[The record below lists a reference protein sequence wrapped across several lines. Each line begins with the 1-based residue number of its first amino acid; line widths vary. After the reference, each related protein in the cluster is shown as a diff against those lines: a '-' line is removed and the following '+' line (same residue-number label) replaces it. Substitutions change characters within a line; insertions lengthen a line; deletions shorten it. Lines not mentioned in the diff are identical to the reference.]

1 MRNILFA
8 IFIIFVYGEIQ
19 SAPKRVELK
28 LSNKALILSEKLVQ
42 SQIGLTEKNNRGSHI
57 KAYGLEVFGKPIDG
71 FYYCLAGQY
80 WAINQACKQLNSIN
94 PLLKTAHCNT
104 LFNWSLAKGVPT
116 DNTLKI
122 HDLVIWKYNNSASGH
137 VERIDSVINQK
148 LKIVKTYGFNTGS
161 GTSNNGN
168 GNFIRTRRLLNPIGR
183 MFWRG
188 SVGFNG

>member
-1 MRNILFA
+1 M
-8 IFIIFVYGEIQ
+8 
-19 SAPKRVELK
+19 
-28 LSNKALILSEKLVQ
+28 
-42 SQIGLTEKNNRGSHI
+42 GLTEKNNRGPHI

-80 WAINQACKQLNSIN
+80 WAINQACKQLSLIN

-104 LFNWSLAKGVPT
+104 LFNWALAKGMPT
-116 DNTLKI
+116 DNTLKT

-168 GNFIRTRRLLNPIGR
+168 GNFIRTRRLLNPLGR

-188 SVGFNG
+188 TIGFNG